1 MVARVVRNVP
11 REARRS
17 KPRRFLAGSADPK
30 PRSGLEPAVSGATG
44 APLGL
49 GAMWVDVMA
58 RAPAKSGKPI
68 HKLNL
73 SVAVIAAN
81 NSSRGLKHAPVR
93 VTGGALEAGRT

>member
-1 MVARVVRNVP
+1 MP
-11 REARRS
+11 REARKS
-17 KPRRFLAGSADPK
+17 KPRRFHAGNADPK

-44 APLGL
+44 VPLGL

-58 RAPAKSGKPI
+58 RAPAKWGKPI

-73 SVAVIAAN
+73 WVAVIAAS
-81 NSSRGLKHAPVR
+81 NSSRGLKHALVC